1 MTYLEPQKWELPPVP
16 RNFWK
21 DRDNRLNYILWLGE
35 KLNFNS
41 EDDLNEK
48 IKTVDFQQV
57 SKLMGSFNEIRERSI
72 KEKWERLLQSI

>member
-1 MTYLEPQKWELPPVP
+1 MNSIYGPYENQNIEW
-16 RNFWK
+16 WI
-21 DRDNRLNYILWLGE
+21 DRADFYDEENMPYIIY
-35 KLNFNS
+35 FNS
-41 EDDLNEK
+41 EDNLNEK